1 MLSSTF
7 LRQLRHYIGNPVEV
21 ATSSDLFEGVLHL
34 VTDEIV
40 RLTETSG
47 GYDGDPDI
55 ITIPLNQI
63 NYVRVDNAQ

>member
-1 MLSSTF
+1 M
-7 LRQLRHYIGNPVEV
+7 
-21 ATSSDLFEGVLHL
+21 ATSSDLFEGVLHV

-47 GYDGDPDI
+47 GYEGDLDI

-63 NYVRVDNAQ
+63 NYVRVENAQ